1 MIIFNTTFHVE
12 ESIHNEFIE
21 YMLQIY
27 IPICTKSGLLNSPR
41 LARIFGKEED
51 EGISY
56 AMEFTAKDL
65 FTFEKWNKE
74 ESGNIYTLLMD
85 NFKEKIIGFST
96 VMQTIE
102 Y

>member
-12 ESIHNEFIE
+12 EAIHNEFIE
-21 YMLQIY
+21 YMLKIF
-27 IPICTKSGLLNSPR
+27 IPKCTKSGLISSPR
-41 LARIFGKEED
+41 LAKIFGKDED

-56 AMEFTAKDL
+56 AMEFIAKDL
-65 FTFEKWNKE
+65 FTLERWNKE
-74 ESGNIYTLLMD
+74 ESGDIYAQLMD

-96 VMQTIE
+96 VMQTVD